1 MKLFNRFSGQH
12 EDFVHDVAYDY
23 YGKRL
28 ATCSSDHKIK
38 VRWNAVLCARC
49 PLPKSAEKLI
59 KTNLNVWLNEQVWSI
74 SPTSEWT
81 CEAELEGHKGAVW
94 KLAWAHP
101 EFGQILASCS
111 FDQQVL
117 IWEEQDA
124 PLSANNNGAS
134 GGISVSGV
142 GASGGEE
149 KSRQGKWHQA
159 AQLKDGR
166 ESVTDLKFAPRHLGL
181 QVATCSSD
189 GFVRIFSAEDVM
201 NFEHWA
207 CEKFQAGSNKEEVTC
222 LSWNPSRFDP
232 AMLVVGES

>member
-1 MKLFNRFSGQH
+1 MNPSG
-12 EDFVHDVAYDY
+12 
-23 YGKRL
+23 
-28 ATCSSDHKIK
+28 
-38 VRWNAVLCARC
+38 
-49 PLPKSAEKLI
+49 
-59 KTNLNVWLNEQVWSI
+59 
-74 SPTSEWT
+74 EWT

-124 PLSANNNGAS
+124 PVNAPTVAVAGA
-134 GGISVSGV
+134 
-142 GASGGEE
+142 GAGAGAGAEE

-166 ESVTDLKFAPRHLGL
+166 DSVTDLKFAPRHLGL

-232 AMLVVGES
+232 AMLVVGKTLIHSSICIMNITFRHPAIYNYKPIV